1 MNTIEVKNK
10 IKNFL
15 NSKTFKNITYTLGI
29 LVIAFFIF
37 QAGMLA
43 GFRKVS
49 FGRDWGDNYEKN
61 FGSPHQPFR
70 MGGQNFGDFGNMPNA
85 HGAVGK
91 IIKIELPTIVVFDV
105 KDQTEK
111 VIVVDNKT
119 EIRKMRDIVTK
130 EDLKIDEHV
139 IVIGSPNSSGQIEAK
154 LIRFIP
160 APPDESIN
168 DKTN

>member
-1 MNTIEVKNK
+1 MNTIEIKNK

-15 NSKTFKNITYTLGI
+15 NSKTFKNITYILGI

-37 QAGMLA
+37 QAGMIA

-49 FGRDWGDNYEKN
+49 FGRDWGNNYEKN
-61 FGSPHQPFR
+61 FGSPHKSFR
-70 MGGQNFGDFGNMPNA
+70 MMGQEFGDFGNMPNA

-91 IIKIELPTIVVFDV
+91 IIKVELPMIVVFDG

-111 VIVVDNKT
+111 IIIIDDKT

-130 EDLKIDEHV
+130 DDLKLDEHI
-139 IVIGSPNSSGQIEAK
+139 IVIGAPNSSGQIEAK

-160 APPDESIN
+160 TPPDDLIN
-168 DKTN
+168 NKN